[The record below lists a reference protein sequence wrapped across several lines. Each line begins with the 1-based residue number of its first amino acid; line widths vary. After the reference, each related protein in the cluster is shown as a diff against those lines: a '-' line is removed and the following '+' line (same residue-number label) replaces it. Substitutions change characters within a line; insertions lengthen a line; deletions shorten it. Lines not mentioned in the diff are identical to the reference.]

1 MLNKVILMGRL
12 CADPD
17 FRQTPSG
24 VAVCRIRLAIDRR
37 FTNKHFRIA
46 VMVLL
51 IFVFLQQTIHVMM
64 TRLSVNINK
73 VATLRNARGGDI
85 PNVVKVAL
93 DCETFGADGITVHP
107 RPDERH
113 IRRADVY
120 DLRPLLRTEFN
131 IEGYPS
137 PEFIDLVLKVK
148 PHQVTLVPDS
158 PTQITSNSGWDTK
171 TNIDFLTDVLDQFN
185 TAGIRTS
192 VFVSTDTE
200 MIEYA
205 AKAGADR
212 VELYTEPY
220 ATAFPKD
227 PEVAIAPFVEAAR
240 VARKLGL
247 GLNAGHD
254 LSLLNLNFFYKNIPW
269 LDEVSIGHALIS
281 DALYLGLERTIQE
294 YKNCLR

>member
-1 MLNKVILMGRL
+1 
-12 CADPD
+12 
-17 FRQTPSG
+17 
-24 VAVCRIRLAIDRR
+24 
-37 FTNKHFRIA
+37 
-46 VMVLL
+46 
-51 IFVFLQQTIHVMM
+51 M

-73 VATLRNARGGDI
+73 VATLRNARGGNA

-93 DCETFGADGITVHP
+93 DCESFGADGITVHP

-113 IRRADVY
+113 IRQSDVY

-131 IEGYPS
+131 IEGHPT

-148 PHQVTLVPDS
+148 PQQVTLVPDS
-158 PTQITSNSGWDTK
+158 PTQLTSNAGWDTK
-171 TNIDFLTDVLDQFN
+171 THLNFLSEVLDEFN
-185 TAGIRTS
+185 NAGIRTS
-192 VFVSTDTE
+192 IFVSTDLE

-220 ATAFPKD
+220 ATAYLK
-227 PEVAIAPFVEAAR
+227 EKEAAVAPFVEAAKVVR
-240 VARKLGL
+240 SLGL

-254 LSLLNLNFFYKNIPW
+254 LSLVNLNYFYQNIPW
-269 LDEVSIGHALIS
+269 LDEVSIGHALIC

-294 YKNCLR
+294 YKDCLR